1 VKGGALFVLLAT
13 APALA
18 ALVIGLVAPLAHGS
32 AIVLGAACALPLTV
46 VAALLVAWPP
56 ASLRW
61 AAIAAASA
69 FAVRV
74 GGGGMIAFTC
84 MTQGLPDVGAVIAT
98 LVAVLAAGL
107 AIEMGW
113 WFRALRRAIA
123 LDTAL
128 PTATESAPAA
138 AHHA

>member
-1 VKGGALFVLLAT
+1 VKGGAFFVLLAT

-18 ALVIGLVAPLAHGS
+18 ALLVGLFAPSAHGP
-32 AIVLGAACALPLTV
+32 AITIGAACAFPLAA

-56 ASLRW
+56 VSLRW
-61 AAIAAASA
+61 AAIAAAAA
-69 FAVRV
+69 FGVRV
-74 GGGGMIAFTC
+74 GGAGVI
-84 MTQGLPDVGAVIAT
+84 GLMLMSSIQDAAAALATMAV
-98 LVAVLAAGL
+98 VLGAGL
-107 AIEMGW
+107 AIEMAW

-128 PTATESAPAA
+128 PPATESAPAG